1 MLQAGDSP
9 RSWGPDGQEH
19 DDDRLREQR
28 RGERQAQRVAAF
40 DAAVAQ
46 IAAQVLPAYSA
57 ADGWLER
64 TRAGLVGLLGALDQQ
79 PMTARA
85 LVIDSIAWGPAVL
98 ERRGEL
104 LEALAGALDE
114 ARAEVEPFAALPE
127 TTGEN
132 LVGASLSWVH
142 KRLARESAPLV
153 ELAPSLMS
161 MIVHPYLGDGA
172 ARRELERSTANLG
185 AEERSTADLGA
196 EFVARAGGGT
206 AAAQGPVSR
215 ARTVPS

>member
-1 MLQAGDSP
+1 MLYTGDASQSGESEEGQCEESP
-9 RSWGPDGQEH
+9 RSKREEE
-19 DDDRLREQR
+19 RL
-28 RGERQAQRVAAF
+28 AAF
-40 DAAVAQ
+40 DAAVAE
-46 IAAQVLPAYSA
+46 IAARVLPAYSV
-57 ADGWLER
+57 ADDWLER
-64 TRAGLVGLLGALDQQ
+64 TRAGLVALLGALDERPEQ
-79 PMTARA
+79 ARA
-85 LVIDSIAWGPAVL
+85 LAIDSIAWGPEVL

-142 KRLARESAPLV
+142 KRLAQESAPLM

-172 ARRELERSTANLG
+172 AQRELERS
-185 AEERSTADLGA
+185 SADLGA
-196 EFVARAGGGT
+196 ELVVRAGGGT
-206 AAAQGPVSR
+206 VAAQGPVSR